1 MTTTRKPASIFA
13 PQRLRALRER
23 RDVTRDALAE
33 LVGCT
38 RQTIR
43 NWEDGLTLPG
53 SDHLMKVA
61 DALHVSIGELLDYR

>member
-1 MTTTRKPASIFA
+1 M
-13 PQRLRALRER
+13 
-23 RDVTRDALAE
+23 TRDALAE

-43 NWEDGLTLPG
+43 NWEDGLALPG

-61 DALHVSIGELLDYR
+61 DALHVSIGELFDYR